1 MRGLYDIDASSAV
14 AGNYTLSRPPN
25 GLPHGRNRLPEE
37 RSAALGDTAGRK
49 RSRNVLIRLIR
60 VNCNTQVAH
69 NDELHDLYESDVAEE
84 PAEIEIARPAFPS
97 QRATSQS

>member
-1 MRGLYDIDASSAV
+1 MAFRTAGIASPRNAV
-14 AGNYTLSRPPN
+14 RLSGTQR
-25 GLPHGRNRLPEE
+25 
-37 RSAALGDTAGRK
+37 GRK